1 MMTIINIAYGV
12 LLSMVNGNGPASIP
26 LLTRV
31 MYRCRLLEGWI
42 DVLGGRSHR
51 FIRLGVMRPFGGVK
65 NVT

>member
-1 MMTIINIAYGV
+1 
-12 LLSMVNGNGPASIP
+12 MVNGNGLASIP
-26 LLTRV
+26 LPTRV